1 MTDKPWIENKFGAQK
16 TCPKLS
22 VKMMFT
28 NLQTFFFSDSFGMLQ
43 VSFFFVFA
51 FACCMLCVAVAF
63 VAVAAAAGVVADGVA
78 VAVL

>member
-1 MTDKPWIENKFGAQK
+1 M
-16 TCPKLS
+16 
-22 VKMMFT
+22 
-28 NLQTFFFSDSFGMLQ
+28 
-43 VSFFFVFA
+43 FA